1 MHFGPAHA
9 GGAAGRAANLPIA
22 LPSAAVNSRA
32 KPPGDALP
40 HPAGS
45 SSDRVT
51 TLSRPGRGGMSQIL
65 PTFATKSY
73 NLTSITC

>member
-40 HPAGS
+40 HPAGF
-45 SSDRVT
+45 SSDGATRAFPAWAWRHVADFT
-51 TLSRPGRGGMSQIL
+51 YICNKIL
-65 PTFATKSY
+65 
-73 NLTSITC
+73 